1 MLVRHRGHDPAV
13 DPSAFVAPTATLV
26 GDVRVGP
33 RARVMYGAVLDA
45 EASRVEVGE
54 CAIVCEHAVL
64 RATAAG
70 GTSRPVVLADH
81 VFVGPHATLLGCRVE
96 RCVYLATGA
105 TVLQAARIGAGGSI
119 AVGAL
124 VHGGAVVP
132 EEFFVPPNMVAVGD
146 PARVVPTDDPGA
158 LAEAVRSTNF
168 AQLAFGVEANW
179 EDRIARYEQAA
190 EVRSGEFAEPPTTWS
205 CQVPI
210 RPPDKHPQRFRP
222 WHRVLCQV
230 EACGRRSPRG
240 RWPTSP
246 C

>member
-1 MLVRHRGHDPAV
+1 MLVRHRGRDPVV

-70 GTSRPVVLADH
+70 GTPRPVVLADH
-81 VFVGPHATLLGCRVE
+81 VFVGPHATLLGCQIG
-96 RCVYLATGA
+96 RCAYLATGT
-105 TVLQAARIGAGGSI
+105 TVLQAAQIGAGGSI

-124 VHGGAVVP
+124 IHAGAVVP
-132 EEFFVPPNMVAVGD
+132 DEFFVPPNMIAVGD
-146 PARVVPTDDPGA
+146 PIRVLPTDDPGA

-168 AQLAFGVEANW
+168 ARLAFGVEADW
-179 EDRIARYEQAA
+179 EDRIARYERAA
-190 EVRSGEFAEPPTTWS
+190 EVRSAEFAAHTDDVDVILGGEQAAPPA
-205 CQVPI
+205 P
-210 RPPDKHPQRFRP
+210 
-222 WHRVLCQV
+222 
-230 EACGRRSPRG
+230 
-240 RWPTSP
+240 
-246 C
+246 